1 MLAAGSE
8 SDFMGGAEDYYL
20 SDGGLKGWIGIGSS
34 DAVVLEG
41 CSHFAPLEKC
51 HQVAEV
57 IASTIL
63 ERERKSS
70 RL

>member
-20 SDGGLKGWIGIGSS
+20 SDGGLKDSIGGC
-34 DAVVLEG
+34 DTELLEG
-41 CSHFAPLEKC
+41 CSHFAPLEDC
-51 HQVAEV
+51 HQVAKI
-57 IASTIL
+57 IASAML
-63 ERERKSS
+63 EPERKSS